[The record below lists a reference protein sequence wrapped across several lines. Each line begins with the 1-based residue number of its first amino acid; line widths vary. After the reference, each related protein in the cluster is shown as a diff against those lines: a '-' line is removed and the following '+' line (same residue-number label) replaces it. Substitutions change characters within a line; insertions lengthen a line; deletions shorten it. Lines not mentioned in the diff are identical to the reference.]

1 MTDLHFQDFDTSTI
15 INDLDKDNT
24 HLNDLTICHPQD
36 SVNMDATD
44 PTSDHDISRD
54 MLPSREDMQ
63 CIGSWLRAVKVSA
76 AQNPQGFEPELL
88 KETKAHVRERG
99 IPMDWFTKPWSEKN
113 ASEEASSFIAIGF
126 LVVLGLLTAR
136 TTLFAIA
143 GIKSY
148 ISQRRFASE
157 GANYVDIEPRSRLP
171 FGLRRG
177 PLGGRLGP
185 PVSLEL
191 EVTVPPAAPSEP
203 GNSDE
208 IAEGDA
214 ADTSRDSVSPAD
226 LIPCAGRYRMTEELD
241 ETLAQSGRLASP
253 NVGAA

>member
-1 MTDLHFQDFDTSTI
+1 
-15 INDLDKDNT
+15 
-24 HLNDLTICHPQD
+24 
-36 SVNMDATD
+36 MDATD

-63 CIGSWLRAVKVSA
+63 CIGSWLRAVKFSA
-76 AQNPQGFEPELL
+76 AQDSQGFEAELL
-88 KETKAHVRERG
+88 KETKAHFRERG
-99 IPMDWFTKPWSEKN
+99 IPMNWFTKPWSEKT

-126 LVVLGLLTAR
+126 MAVLGLLTAR

-157 GANYVDIEPRSRLP
+157 EANVDIEPRLRLP

-177 PLGGRLGP
+177 PLGGSLGP
-185 PVSLEL
+185 PVSIEL
-191 EVTVPPAAPSEP
+191 EATVPPAAPSEP
-203 GNSDE
+203 GTSDAN
-208 IAEGDA
+208 AEGDG
-214 ADTSRDSVSPAD
+214 ADDPATLYHPQVCSQFTSDLM
-226 LIPCAGRYRMTEELD
+226 LIPCAGMYRMTEELD